1 MKRDRLNHN
10 TKLALILAALTL
22 TFTTACRNDS
32 SESYAQAARELPVSR
47 STETY
52 NEPEESWVAGLEEQ
66 IQQIRSEA
74 PGEIG
79 IYVRHLGSGHTVSLN
94 ADRLWYQASTIKIPV
109 AIAVLQLV
117 EEGALSLDDRL
128 TLQETDFV
136 DGAGSLLWTDP
147 GTEMSLRQLL
157 EMMLV
162 NSDSTATDM
171 LIRLIG
177 VEELNRRITEKM
189 SPEGFEPF
197 TTIIQVRYD
206 AYSEI
211 HPDVMNLSNMD
222 LVELRSFPA
231 GEPRFKALTEN
242 LLGLGPD
249 DLEVLTISEAFNR
262 YYSRNLNSVTL
273 EAYGELLE
281 RLNNGE
287 LLTEEH
293 TALMI
298 SMMESIETGTRRI
311 QAGLPSDVAFAQ
323 KTGTQLERACNV
335 GIIQALSSNAVVV
348 AVCTENFGEIAN
360 AEQTFQAVGSALAS
374 SGVLAAAGR

>member
-1 MKRDRLNHN
+1 MKRDRLNPAV
-10 TKLALILAALTL
+10 KLALILAALTL

-32 SESYAQAARELPVSR
+32 GESHAQVARELPVSR
-47 STETY
+47 SAETY
-52 NEPEESWVAGLEEQ
+52 TEPEESWVAGLEEQ
-66 IQQIRSEA
+66 IQQIRTEA
-74 PGEIG
+74 AGEIG
-79 IYVRHLGSGHTVSLN
+79 VYVRHLGSGHTVSLN

-147 GTEMSLRQLL
+147 GTEVSLRRLL
-157 EMMLV
+157 ELMLV

-177 VEELNRRITEKM
+177 VDELNRRIAEKM
-189 SPEGFEPF
+189 SPEGFETF

-249 DLEVLTISEAFNR
+249 DLEVSTISEAFNR

-281 RLNNGE
+281 RLNNRE

-311 QAGLPSDVAFAQ
+311 QAGLPPGVAFAQ

-335 GIIQALSSNAVVV
+335 GIIRALSSNAVVV

-374 SGVLAAAGR
+374 SGVLAAADH